1 MSILRDLVV
10 DTCLT
15 GTLSIESSTDSDSV
29 LSFYI
34 EPINIK
40 SVLVVF
46 RVFLSNWPFTD
57 LSICLVV
64 QRRISRNE
72 LTPSG

>member
-1 MSILRDLVV
+1 MNLVVDLVV
-10 DTCLT
+10 DSCLT
-15 GTLSIESSTDSDSV
+15 GILSPGTIADSDSV

-46 RVFLSNWPFTD
+46 RVSLCQ
-57 LSICLVV
+57 I
-64 QRRISRNE
+64 IAI
-72 LTPSG
+72 

>member
-15 GTLSIESSTDSDSV
+15 EISSIKTSTDSDSV

-34 EPINIK
+34 EPMNIK
-40 SVLVVF
+40 SGLVVF
-46 RVFLSNWPFTD
+46 RVSLFQ
-57 LSICLVV
+57 I
-64 QRRISRNE
+64 IAIY
-72 LTPSG
+72 